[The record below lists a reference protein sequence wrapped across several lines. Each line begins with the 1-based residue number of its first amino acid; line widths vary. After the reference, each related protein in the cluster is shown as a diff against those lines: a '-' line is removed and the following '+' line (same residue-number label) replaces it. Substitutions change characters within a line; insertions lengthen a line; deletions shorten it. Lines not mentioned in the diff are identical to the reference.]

1 MKRNKIAMLLA
12 MALTVTQSVA
22 VPVAAEEL
30 TVEAGQEVLQDDS
43 DADVTVEAD
52 EFASEDAEVNIQE
65 DTEAVQSAEGNEANN
80 IAGTELSDG
89 TETQETFSD
98 DAGEE
103 EEKYE
108 LDYTWM
114 DGHTGNGAML
124 PNSQMTIKTDLYW
137 ETSEDGG
144 ETDVYELRISSIKNS
159 NLADISVQGKDLI
172 VKSRNNI
179 GYVEVSVEA
188 LIDEQVV
195 CTETVTFSINEYV
208 IMPENVT
215 DADGNAFNPKV
226 GERIDIVKD
235 MKPQLFRYEEGKN
248 DLIPVNDD
256 NIKIVIASYGKD
268 DETGEND
275 YDYDL
280 RRWKWIDVPG
290 QELPILERTSGEST
304 CFGLTA
310 MEKDSN
316 GEWYQIARRAYDLD
330 QLPGY
335 DDGDDGDDG
344 DNGDH
349 GNNTPMLRPDTLKDA
364 VGNNLNPQ
372 VGETIDYAKKGV
384 ALYRYEEGVGGED
397 GKWYGVGDPETLKIT
412 MECEPDDWSVQ
423 YTEGWDV
430 PTMTRKTKNATWIF
444 FKAFEKNLE
453 TGTWNQIDSKRYEFD
468 ATDKVHSHSWVTK
481 NVIKKA
487 TCTAA
492 GSKVENCASCDAT
505 RTVTIPAK
513 GHTVVKDAAVAPTVF
528 ADGKTEGSHCSVCGT
543 VIEKQNTI
551 AKVPGTIYLTAS
563 FLKMKTGQSTTA
575 FKATGFSEGDYVTA
589 VTSNKP
595 GTVKVTNVNK
605 NGTFKLTAG
614 KKKGSAVV
622 TVTLASKKTA
632 SFKVTVQKAA
642 VKTTKITTTT
652 KSLTLAKGA
661 TYKKLASSIAVTPVT
676 SKEKVTYSSSN
687 KKVAT
692 VSSKGV
698 IKAKK
703 AGTAKITVKSGKK
716 KVVVTVKVTG
726 VKTTNLSGVPAA
738 KNVSK
743 GKSFKIKAIATP
755 KNTDEKITFK
765 SSNKKVAT
773 VTSKGVVK
781 GLKKGAATITVQSG
795 SKKMTCKVTVK

>member
-30 TVEAGQEVLQDDS
+30 TVEAGQEVEMAQDDA
-43 DADVTVEAD
+43 DAEVAVEAD
-52 EFASEDAEVNIQE
+52 EAASEEVEAEIQDDAEESQDE
-65 DTEAVQSAEGNEANN
+65 DFVAEE
-80 IAGTELSDG
+80 ELSDG
-89 TETQETFSD
+89 TAQEIFSD
-98 DAGEE
+98 DAGDAGEK
-103 EEKYE
+103 KYE
-108 LDYTWM
+108 FYYDFGE
-114 DGHTGNGAML
+114 GHIGNEAML
-124 PNSQMTIKTDLYW
+124 PNSEMRIQTHLMDATDDNNWKDISSYELKLQPS
-137 ETSEDGG
+137 TGSEDYTGIADVSLDG
-144 ETDVYELRISSIKNS
+144 TDIVIKSHSKTGFFAISAKVLVDGAEVYT
-159 NLADISVQGKDLI
+159 G
-172 VKSRNNI
+172 
-179 GYVEVSVEA
+179 
-188 LIDEQVV
+188 
-195 CTETVTFSINEYV
+195 TVYFEINEYV
-208 IMPENVT
+208 IMPESVT
-215 DADGNAFNPKV
+215 DADGNVFNPKV
-226 GERIDIVKD
+226 GEKIDIVKD

-248 DLIPVNDD
+248 DLTPVNDD
-256 NIKIVIASYGKD
+256 NIKIVIASYKD
-268 DETGEND
+268 DETGKLQ
-275 YDYDL
+275 YDYDAEG
-280 RRWKWIDVPG
+280 WKWIEVSG
-290 QELPILERTSGEST
+290 QELPILERITEDNT
-304 CFGLTA
+304 NFALTA
-310 MEKDSN
+310 MEKDTN
-316 GEWYQIARRAYDLD
+316 GEWYQIARRDYQLDDLSN
-330 QLPGY
+330 G
-335 DDGDDGDDG
+335 G
-344 DNGDH
+344 DNGDN
-349 GNNTPMLRPDTLKDA
+349 GNNTPMLGPDVLTDA
-364 VGNNLNPQ
+364 NGNKLNPQ
-372 VGETIDYAKKGV
+372 VGEVIDYAKKGV
-384 ALYRYEEGVGGED
+384 ALYHYVNGNLT
-397 GKWYGVGDPETLKIT
+397 GVGDPETLKIET
-412 MECEPDDWSVQ
+412 VYDENDWSVQ

-430 PTMTRKTKNATWIF
+430 PTMTRKTKDATWIF
-444 FKAFEKNLE
+444 FKAWEKKLE
-453 TGTWNQIDSKRYEFD
+453 TGRWEIIDTKRYDFD
-468 ATDKVHSHSWVTK
+468 ATDKVHSHSWITK

-543 VIEKQNTI
+543 VLEKQNTI

-563 FLKMKTGQSTTA
+563 SLKMKTGQSTTA

-595 GTVKVTNVNK
+595 RTVKVTNVNK

-703 AGTAKITVKSGKK
+703 AGTAKITVKSGSK

-726 VKTTNLSGVPAA
+726 VKTTKLSGVPATKKIA
-738 KNVSK
+738 K
-743 GKSFKIKAIATP
+743 GKSFKIKAAATP

-781 GLKKGAATITVQSG
+781 GLKKGTATITVQSG

>member
-12 MALTVTQSVA
+12 MALTVTQSVV

-30 TVEAGQEVLQDDS
+30 TADVEQEVEMSQDDADAEAAVESDEDASEEAEAEIQDDAEELQDEDFAAEEDLS
-43 DADVTVEAD
+43 DATA
-52 EFASEDAEVNIQE
+52 QE
-65 DTEAVQSAEGNEANN
+65 
-80 IAGTELSDG
+80 I
-89 TETQETFSD
+89 FSD
-98 DAGEE
+98 DAGV
-103 EEKYE
+103 EEKKYE
-108 LDYTWM
+108 FYYDFGE
-114 DGHTGNGAML
+114 GHIGNGAML
-124 PNSQMTIKTDLYW
+124 PNSEMRIQTHLMDATDDNNWNDISSYELKLQPS
-137 ETSEDGG
+137 TGSEDYTGIADVSLDG
-144 ETDVYELRISSIKNS
+144 TDIVIKSHSKTGSFAISAKVLVDGAEVYT
-159 NLADISVQGKDLI
+159 GT
-172 VKSRNNI
+172 
-179 GYVEVSVEA
+179 
-188 LIDEQVV
+188 V
-195 CTETVTFSINEYV
+195 CFEINEYV
-208 IMPENVT
+208 IMPENAT
-215 DADGNAFNPKV
+215 DADGNVLNPKV
-226 GERIDIVKD
+226 GEQIDIAKD
-235 MKPQLFRYEEGKN
+235 MQPQLFRYEK
-248 DLIPVNDD
+248 DTKKLSPVTGD
-256 NIKIVIASYGKD
+256 NYKIIIYRGTD
-268 DETGEND
+268 EETGEPDND
-275 YDYDL
+275 YDTEG
-280 RRWKWIDVPG
+280 WKWIEVSG
-290 QELPILERTSGEST
+290 QELPILERITENGTS
-304 CFGLTA
+304 FALTA
-310 MEKDSN
+310 LEKDEDGRWN
-316 GEWYQIARRAYDLD
+316 YIARRDYQVDSLH
-330 QLPGY
+330 

-349 GNNTPMLRPDTLKDA
+349 GNNTPMLGPDVLTDA
-364 VGNNLNPQ
+364 NGNKLNPQ
-372 VGETIDYAKKGV
+372 VGEVIDYAKKGV
-384 ALYRYEEGVGGED
+384 ALYHYVN
-397 GKWYGVGDPETLKIT
+397 GKLTGVGDPETLKIET
-412 MECEPDDWSVQ
+412 VYDENDWSVQ

-430 PTMTRKTKNATWIF
+430 PTMTRKTKNSTWIV
-444 FKAFEKNLE
+444 FKALGKNPGSE
-453 TGTWNQIDSKRYEFD
+453 NWMQFDEKRYDFD
-468 ATDKVHSHSWVTK
+468 ATDKVHSHSWITK

-543 VIEKQNTI
+543 VLEKQNII
-551 AKVPGTIYLTAS
+551 AKVPATIYLTAS
-563 FLKMKTGQSTTA
+563 SLKMKTGQSTTA

-632 SFKVTVQKAA
+632 RFKVTVQKAA

-738 KNVSK
+738 KNISK
-743 GKSFKIKAIATP
+743 RKSFKIKAIATP

>member
-30 TVEAGQEVLQDDS
+30 TVEAGQEVEMAQDDA
-43 DADVTVEAD
+43 DAEVAVEAD
-52 EFASEDAEVNIQE
+52 EAASEEVEAEIQDDAEESQDE
-65 DTEAVQSAEGNEANN
+65 DFVAEE
-80 IAGTELSDG
+80 ELSDG
-89 TETQETFSD
+89 TAQEIFSD
-98 DAGEE
+98 DAGDAGEK
-103 EEKYE
+103 KYE
-108 LDYTWM
+108 FYYDFGE
-114 DGHTGNGAML
+114 GHIGNEAML
-124 PNSQMTIKTDLYW
+124 PNSEMRIQTHLMDATDDNNWNDISSYELKLQPS
-137 ETSEDGG
+137 TGSEDYTGIADVSLDG
-144 ETDVYELRISSIKNS
+144 TDIVIKSHSKTGFFAISAKVLVDGAEVYT
-159 NLADISVQGKDLI
+159 G
-172 VKSRNNI
+172 
-179 GYVEVSVEA
+179 
-188 LIDEQVV
+188 
-195 CTETVTFSINEYV
+195 TVYFEINEYV
-208 IMPENVT
+208 IMPESVT
-215 DADGNAFNPKV
+215 DADGNVFNPKV
-226 GERIDIVKD
+226 GEKIDIVKD

-248 DLIPVNDD
+248 DLTPVNDD
-256 NIKIVIASYGKD
+256 NIKIVIASYKD
-268 DETGEND
+268 DETGKLQ
-275 YDYDL
+275 YDYDAEG
-280 RRWKWIDVPG
+280 WKWIEVSG
-290 QELPILERTSGEST
+290 QELPILERITEDNT
-304 CFGLTA
+304 NFALTA
-310 MEKDSN
+310 MEKDTN
-316 GEWYQIARRAYDLD
+316 GEWYQIARRDYQLDDLSN
-330 QLPGY
+330 G
-335 DDGDDGDDG
+335 G
-344 DNGDH
+344 DNGDN
-349 GNNTPMLRPDTLKDA
+349 GNNTPMLGPDVLTDA
-364 VGNNLNPQ
+364 NGNKLNPQ
-372 VGETIDYAKKGV
+372 VGEVIDYAKKGV
-384 ALYRYEEGVGGED
+384 ALYHYVNGNLT
-397 GKWYGVGDPETLKIT
+397 GVGDPETLKIET
-412 MECEPDDWSVQ
+412 VYDENDWSVQ

-430 PTMTRKTKNATWIF
+430 PTMTRKTKDATWIF
-444 FKAFEKNLE
+444 FKAWEKKPE
-453 TGTWNQIDSKRYEFD
+453 TGRWELIDTKRYEFD

-481 NVIKKA
+481 NVVKEA
-487 TCTAA
+487 TCTEA
-492 GSKVENCASCDAT
+492 GSKVENCASCDAVQT
-505 RTVTIPAK
+505 ASIPVK

-543 VIEKQNTI
+543 VLEKQNTI
-551 AKVPGTIYLTAS
+551 AKVLGTIYLTAS
-563 FLKMKTGQSTTA
+563 SLKMKTGQSTTA

>member
-30 TVEAGQEVLQDDS
+30 TADAGQEVEMAQDDA
-43 DADVTVEAD
+43 DAEVAVEAD
-52 EFASEDAEVNIQE
+52 EDASEEAEAEIQDDAEELQDE
-65 DTEAVQSAEGNEANN
+65 DFEAEED
-80 IAGTELSDG
+80 LSDA
-89 TETQETFSD
+89 TAQEIFSD
-98 DAGEE
+98 DAGV
-103 EEKYE
+103 EEKKYE
-108 LDYTWM
+108 FYYDFGE
-114 DGHTGNGAML
+114 GHIGNGAML
-124 PNSQMTIKTDLYW
+124 PNSEMRIQTHLMDATDDNNWNDISSYELKLQPS
-137 ETSEDGG
+137 TGSEDYTGIADVSLDG
-144 ETDVYELRISSIKNS
+144 TDIVIKSHSKTGFFAISAKVLVDGAEVYT
-159 NLADISVQGKDLI
+159 GT
-172 VKSRNNI
+172 
-179 GYVEVSVEA
+179 
-188 LIDEQVV
+188 V
-195 CTETVTFSINEYV
+195 CFEINEYV
-208 IMPENVT
+208 IMPESVT
-215 DADGNAFNPKV
+215 DADGNVFNPKV
-226 GERIDIVKD
+226 GEKIDIVKD

-248 DLIPVNDD
+248 DLTPVNDD
-256 NIKIVIASYGKD
+256 NIKIVIASYKD
-268 DETGEND
+268 DETGKLQ
-275 YDYDL
+275 YDYDAEG
-280 RRWKWIDVPG
+280 WKWIEVSG
-290 QELPILERTSGEST
+290 QELPILERITEDNT
-304 CFGLTA
+304 NFALTA
-310 MEKDSN
+310 MEKDTN
-316 GEWYQIARRAYDLD
+316 GEWYQIARRDYQLD
-330 QLPGY
+330 GLSNG
-335 DDGDDGDDG
+335 G
-344 DNGDH
+344 DNGDN
-349 GNNTPMLRPDTLKDA
+349 GDNTPMLGPDALTDA
-364 VGNNLNPQ
+364 NGNKLNPQ
-372 VGETIDYAKKGV
+372 VGEVIDYAKKGV
-384 ALYRYEEGVGGED
+384 ALYHYVEGELT
-397 GKWYGVGDPETLKIT
+397 GVGDPETLKIET
-412 MECEPDDWSVQ
+412 VYDENDWSVQ

-430 PTMTRKTKNATWIF
+430 PTMTRKTKDATWIF
-444 FKAFEKNLE
+444 FKAWEKKPE
-453 TGTWNQIDSKRYEFD
+453 TGRWELIDTKRYEFD

-481 NVIKKA
+481 NVVKEA
-487 TCTAA
+487 TCTEA
-492 GSKVENCASCDAT
+492 GSKVENCASCDAVQ
-505 RTVTIPAK
+505 TVSIPVK
-513 GHTVVKDAAVAPTVF
+513 GHTVMKDAAVAPTVF

-543 VIEKQNTI
+543 VLEKQNTI

-563 FLKMKTGQSTTA
+563 SLKMKTGQSTTA

-781 GLKKGAATITVQSG
+781 GLKKGTATITVQSG

>member
-30 TVEAGQEVLQDDS
+30 TADAGQEVEMAQDDA
-43 DADVTVEAD
+43 DAEVAVEAD
-52 EFASEDAEVNIQE
+52 EDASEDAEVNIQE
-65 DTEAVQSAEGNEANN
+65 DAEESQDEDFTAEE
-80 IAGTELSDG
+80 ELSDG
-89 TETQETFSD
+89 TAQETFSD
-98 DAGEE
+98 DAGE
-103 EEKYE
+103 KRYE
-108 LDYTWM
+108 FYYDFGE
-114 DGHTGNGAML
+114 GHIGNGAML
-124 PNSQMTIKTDLYW
+124 PNSEMRIQTHLMDATDDNNWDDISSYELKLQPS
-137 ETSEDGG
+137 TGSEDYTGIADVSLDG
-144 ETDVYELRISSIKNS
+144 TDIVIKSHSKTGFFAISAKVLVDGAEVYT
-159 NLADISVQGKDLI
+159 G
-172 VKSRNNI
+172 
-179 GYVEVSVEA
+179 
-188 LIDEQVV
+188 
-195 CTETVTFSINEYV
+195 TVYFEINEYV
-208 IMPENVT
+208 IMPESVT
-215 DADGNAFNPKV
+215 DADGNVFNPKV
-226 GERIDIVKD
+226 GEKIDIVKD

-248 DLIPVNDD
+248 DLTPVNDD
-256 NIKIVIASYGKD
+256 NIKIVIASHKD
-268 DETGEND
+268 DETGKLQ
-275 YDYDL
+275 YDYDAEG
-280 RRWKWIDVPG
+280 WKWIEVSG
-290 QELPILERTSGEST
+290 QELPILERITEDNT
-304 CFGLTA
+304 NFALAA
-310 MEKDSN
+310 MEKDTN
-316 GEWYQIARRAYDLD
+316 GEWYQIARRDYQLDDLSN
-330 QLPGY
+330 G
-335 DDGDDGDDG
+335 G
-344 DNGDH
+344 DNGDN
-349 GNNTPMLRPDTLKDA
+349 GNNTPMLGPDALTDA
-364 VGNNLNPQ
+364 NGNKLNPQ
-372 VGETIDYAKKGV
+372 VGEVIDYAKKGV
-384 ALYRYEEGVGGED
+384 ALYHYVGG
-397 GKWYGVGDPETLKIT
+397 KLTGVGDPETLKIET
-412 MECEPDDWSVQ
+412 VYDKNDWSVQ

-430 PTMTRKTKNATWIF
+430 PTMTRKTKDATWIF
-444 FKAFEKNLE
+444 FKAWEKKLE
-453 TGTWNQIDSKRYEFD
+453 TGRWEIIDTKRYEFD
-468 ATDKVHSHSWVTK
+468 ATDKVHSHSWITK

-543 VIEKQNTI
+543 VLEKQNTI
-551 AKVPGTIYLTAS
+551 AKVPATIYLTAS
-563 FLKMKTGQSTTA
+563 SLKMKTGQSTTA

-595 GTVKVTNVNK
+595 RTVKVTNVNK

-614 KKKGSAVV
+614 KKKGSAVI

-703 AGTAKITVKSGKK
+703 AGTAKITVKSGSK

-738 KNVSK
+738 KSVSK

-781 GLKKGAATITVQSG
+781 GLKKGTATITVQSG

>member
-30 TVEAGQEVLQDDS
+30 TVEAGQEVEMAQDDA
-43 DADVTVEAD
+43 DAEVAVEAD
-52 EFASEDAEVNIQE
+52 EDASEEAGAEIQDDAEELQDE
-65 DTEAVQSAEGNEANN
+65 DFAAEED
-80 IAGTELSDG
+80 LSDG
-89 TETQETFSD
+89 TVQETFSD
-98 DAGEE
+98 DAGDAGEK
-103 EEKYE
+103 KYE
-108 LDYTWM
+108 FYYDFGE
-114 DGHTGNGAML
+114 GHIGNEAML
-124 PNSQMTIKTDLYW
+124 PNSEMRIQTHLMDATDDNNWNDISSYELKLQPS
-137 ETSEDGG
+137 TGSEDYTGIADVSLDG
-144 ETDVYELRISSIKNS
+144 TDIVIKSHSKTGFFAISAKVLVDGAEVYT
-159 NLADISVQGKDLI
+159 G
-172 VKSRNNI
+172 
-179 GYVEVSVEA
+179 
-188 LIDEQVV
+188 
-195 CTETVTFSINEYV
+195 TVYFEINEYV
-208 IMPENVT
+208 IMPESVT
-215 DADGNAFNPKV
+215 DADGNVFNPKV
-226 GERIDIVKD
+226 GEKIDIVKD

-248 DLIPVNDD
+248 DLTPVNDD
-256 NIKIVIASYGKD
+256 NIKIVIASYKD
-268 DETGEND
+268 DETGKLQ
-275 YDYDL
+275 YDYDAEG
-280 RRWKWIDVPG
+280 WKWIEVSG
-290 QELPILERTSGEST
+290 QELPILERITEDNT
-304 CFGLTA
+304 NFALTA
-310 MEKDSN
+310 MEKDTN
-316 GEWYQIARRAYDLD
+316 GEWYQIARRDYQLDDLSN
-330 QLPGY
+330 G
-335 DDGDDGDDG
+335 G
-344 DNGDH
+344 DNGDN
-349 GNNTPMLRPDTLKDA
+349 GNNTPMLGPDVLTDA
-364 VGNNLNPQ
+364 NGNKLNPQ
-372 VGETIDYAKKGV
+372 VGEVIDYAKKGV
-384 ALYRYEEGVGGED
+384 ALYHYVNGNLT
-397 GKWYGVGDPETLKIT
+397 GVGDPETLKIET
-412 MECEPDDWSVQ
+412 VYDENDWSVQ

-430 PTMTRKTKNATWIF
+430 PTMTRKTKDATWIF
-444 FKAFEKNLE
+444 FKAWEKKLE
-453 TGTWNQIDSKRYEFD
+453 TGRWEIIDTKRYDFD
-468 ATDKVHSHSWVTK
+468 ATDKVHSHSWITK

-543 VIEKQNTI
+543 VLEKQNTI

-563 FLKMKTGQSTTA
+563 SLKMKTGQSTTA

-595 GTVKVTNVNK
+595 RTVKVTNVNK

-703 AGTAKITVKSGKK
+703 AGTAKITVKSGSK

-726 VKTTNLSGVPAA
+726 VKTTKLSGVPATKKIA
-738 KNVSK
+738 K
-743 GKSFKIKAIATP
+743 GKSFKIKAAATP

-781 GLKKGAATITVQSG
+781 GLKKGTATITVQSG

>member
-12 MALTVTQSVA
+12 MALTVTQSVV

-444 FKAFEKNLE
+444 FKAFEKDLE

-726 VKTTNLSGVPAA
+726 VKTTNLSGVPAT
-738 KNVSK
+738 KNISK

>member
-30 TVEAGQEVLQDDS
+30 TADAGQEVEMAQDD
-43 DADVTVEAD
+43 
-52 EFASEDAEVNIQE
+52 I
-65 DTEAVQSAEGNEANN
+65 DT
-80 IAGTELSDG
+80 
-89 TETQETFSD
+89 
-98 DAGEE
+98 
-103 EEKYE
+103 
-108 LDYTWM
+108 
-114 DGHTGNGAML
+114 
-124 PNSQMTIKTDLYW
+124 
-137 ETSEDGG
+137 
-144 ETDVYELRISSIKNS
+144 
-159 NLADISVQGKDLI
+159 
-172 VKSRNNI
+172 
-179 GYVEVSVEA
+179 EVSVEA
-188 LIDEQVV
+188 DEDASEENGEAEIQDDEEVQDEDFTAEEDLSDGTAEELFSDAAGAEEKKYEFYYDFGEGHIGNGDMLPNSEMRFQTHLMDATDNNDWKDISSYELKLQPGTESEDYTGIADVSVDGTDIVIKSHSKTGFFAISAKVLIDGAEV
-195 CTETVTFSINEYV
+195 CTGTVYFGINEYV
-208 IMPENVT
+208 IMPESVT
-215 DADGNAFNPKV
+215 DADGNVFNPKV
-226 GERIDIVKD
+226 GEKIDIVKD

-248 DLIPVNDD
+248 DLTPVNDD
-256 NIKIVIASYGKD
+256 NIKIVIASYND
-268 DETGEND
+268 DETGKLQ
-275 YDYDL
+275 YDYDAEG
-280 RRWKWIDVPG
+280 WKWIEVSG
-290 QELPILERTSGEST
+290 QELPILERITEGNT
-304 CFGLTA
+304 NFALTA
-310 MEKDSN
+310 MEKDTN
-316 GEWYQIARRAYDLD
+316 GEWYQIARRDYQLD
-330 QLPGY
+330 GLSNG
-335 DDGDDGDDG
+335 G
-344 DNGDH
+344 DNGDND
-349 GNNTPMLRPDTLKDA
+349 NNTPMLGPDDLTDA
-364 VGNNLNPQ
+364 NGNKLNPQ
-372 VGETIDYAKKGV
+372 VGEVIDYAKKGV
-384 ALYRYEEGVGGED
+384 ALYHYVNGELT
-397 GKWYGVGDPETLKIT
+397 GVGDPESLKIET
-412 MECEPDDWSVQ
+412 VYDENDWSVQ

-430 PTMTRKTKNATWIF
+430 PTMTRKTKDATWIF
-444 FKAFEKNLE
+444 FKAWEKKPE
-453 TGTWNQIDSKRYEFD
+453 TGRWEVIDTKRYEFD

-481 NVIKKA
+481 NIVKEA

-528 ADGKTEGSHCSVCGT
+528 AAGKTEGSHCSVCGT

-551 AKVPGTIYLTAS
+551 AKVPGTIYLTDS
-563 FLKMKTGQSTTA
+563 SLKMKTGQSTTA

-614 KKKGSAVV
+614 KKAGSAVV

-661 TYKKLASSIAVTPVT
+661 TYKNLASSISVTPVT

-703 AGTAKITVKSGKK
+703 AGTTKITVKSGKK

-726 VKTTNLSGVPAA
+726 VKTTKLSGVPAE
-738 KNVSK
+738 KTVSK
-743 GKSFKIKAIATP
+743 GKTFKIKATATP
-755 KNTDEKITFK
+755 KNTDEKITYK
-765 SSNKKVAT
+765 SSNKKVVS

-781 GLKKGAATITVQSG
+781 GLKKGTATITVQSG

>member
-30 TVEAGQEVLQDDS
+30 TVEAGQEVEMAQDDA
-43 DADVTVEAD
+43 DAEVAVEAD
-52 EFASEDAEVNIQE
+52 EAASEEVEAEIQDDAEESQDE
-65 DTEAVQSAEGNEANN
+65 DFVAEE
-80 IAGTELSDG
+80 ELSDG
-89 TETQETFSD
+89 TAQEIFSD
-98 DAGEE
+98 DAGDAGEK
-103 EEKYE
+103 KYE
-108 LDYTWM
+108 FYYDFGE
-114 DGHTGNGAML
+114 GHIGNEAML
-124 PNSQMTIKTDLYW
+124 PNSEMRIQTHLMDATDDNNWNDISSYELKLQPS
-137 ETSEDGG
+137 TGSEDYTGIADVSLDG
-144 ETDVYELRISSIKNS
+144 TDIVIKSHSKTGFFAISAKVLVDGAEVYT
-159 NLADISVQGKDLI
+159 G
-172 VKSRNNI
+172 
-179 GYVEVSVEA
+179 
-188 LIDEQVV
+188 
-195 CTETVTFSINEYV
+195 TVYFEINEYV
-208 IMPENVT
+208 IMPESVT
-215 DADGNAFNPKV
+215 DADGNVFNPKV
-226 GERIDIVKD
+226 GEKIDIVKD

-248 DLIPVNDD
+248 DLTPVNDD
-256 NIKIVIASYGKD
+256 NIKIVIASYKD
-268 DETGEND
+268 DETGKLQ
-275 YDYDL
+275 YDYDAEG
-280 RRWKWIDVPG
+280 WKWIEVSG
-290 QELPILERTSGEST
+290 QELPILERITEDNT
-304 CFGLTA
+304 NFALTA
-310 MEKDSN
+310 MEKDTN
-316 GEWYQIARRAYDLD
+316 GEWYQIARRDYQLDDLSN
-330 QLPGY
+330 G
-335 DDGDDGDDG
+335 G
-344 DNGDH
+344 DNGDN
-349 GNNTPMLRPDTLKDA
+349 GNNTPMLGPDVLTDA
-364 VGNNLNPQ
+364 NGNKLNPQ
-372 VGETIDYAKKGV
+372 VGEVIDYAKKGV
-384 ALYRYEEGVGGED
+384 ALYHYVNGNLT
-397 GKWYGVGDPETLKIT
+397 GVGDPETLKIET
-412 MECEPDDWSVQ
+412 VYDENDWSVQ

-430 PTMTRKTKNATWIF
+430 PTMTRKKKDATWIF
-444 FKAFEKNLE
+444 FKAWEKKLE
-453 TGTWNQIDSKRYEFD
+453 TGRWEIIDTKRYDFD
-468 ATDKVHSHSWVTK
+468 ATDKVHSHSWITK

-543 VIEKQNTI
+543 VLEKQNTI

-563 FLKMKTGQSTTA
+563 SLKMKTGQSTTA

-595 GTVKVTNVNK
+595 RTVKVTNVNK

-703 AGTAKITVKSGKK
+703 AGTAKITVKSGSK

-726 VKTTNLSGVPAA
+726 VKTTKLSGVPATKKIA
-738 KNVSK
+738 K
-743 GKSFKIKAIATP
+743 GKSFKIKAAATP

-781 GLKKGAATITVQSG
+781 GLKKGTATITVQSG

>member
-30 TVEAGQEVLQDDS
+30 TVETGQEVEMAQDDA
-43 DADVTVEAD
+43 DAEVAVEAD
-52 EFASEDAEVNIQE
+52 EAASEEVEAEIQDDAEESQDE
-65 DTEAVQSAEGNEANN
+65 DFVAEE
-80 IAGTELSDG
+80 ELSDG
-89 TETQETFSD
+89 TAQEIFSD
-98 DAGEE
+98 DAGDAGEK
-103 EEKYE
+103 KYE
-108 LDYTWM
+108 FYYDFGE
-114 DGHTGNGAML
+114 GHIGNEAML
-124 PNSQMTIKTDLYW
+124 PNSEMRIQTHLMDATDDNNWNDISSYELKLQPS
-137 ETSEDGG
+137 TGSEDYTGIADVSLDG
-144 ETDVYELRISSIKNS
+144 TDIVIKSHSKTGFFAISAKVLVDGAEVYT
-159 NLADISVQGKDLI
+159 G
-172 VKSRNNI
+172 
-179 GYVEVSVEA
+179 
-188 LIDEQVV
+188 
-195 CTETVTFSINEYV
+195 TVYFEINEYV
-208 IMPENVT
+208 IMPESVT
-215 DADGNAFNPKV
+215 DADGNVFNPKV
-226 GERIDIVKD
+226 GEKIDIVKD

-248 DLIPVNDD
+248 DLTPVNDD
-256 NIKIVIASYGKD
+256 NIKIVIASYKD
-268 DETGEND
+268 DETGKLQ
-275 YDYDL
+275 YDYDAEG
-280 RRWKWIDVPG
+280 WKWIEVSG
-290 QELPILERTSGEST
+290 QELPILERITEDNT
-304 CFGLTA
+304 NFALTA
-310 MEKDSN
+310 MEKDTN
-316 GEWYQIARRAYDLD
+316 GEWYQIARRDYQLDDLSN
-330 QLPGY
+330 G
-335 DDGDDGDDG
+335 G
-344 DNGDH
+344 DNGDN
-349 GNNTPMLRPDTLKDA
+349 GNNTPMLGPDVLTDA
-364 VGNNLNPQ
+364 NGNKLNPQ
-372 VGETIDYAKKGV
+372 VGEVIDYAKKGV
-384 ALYRYEEGVGGED
+384 ALYHYVNGNLT
-397 GKWYGVGDPETLKIT
+397 GVGDPETLKIET
-412 MECEPDDWSVQ
+412 VYDENDWSVQ

-430 PTMTRKTKNATWIF
+430 PTMTRKTKDATWIF
-444 FKAFEKNLE
+444 FKAWEKKLE
-453 TGTWNQIDSKRYEFD
+453 TGRWEIIDTKRYDFD
-468 ATDKVHSHSWVTK
+468 ATDKVHSHSWITK

-543 VIEKQNTI
+543 VLEKQNTI

-563 FLKMKTGQSTTA
+563 SLKMKTGQSTTA

-595 GTVKVTNVNK
+595 RTVKVTNVNK

-703 AGTAKITVKSGKK
+703 AGTAKITVKSGSK

-726 VKTTNLSGVPAA
+726 VKTTKLSGVPATKKIA
-738 KNVSK
+738 K
-743 GKSFKIKAIATP
+743 GKSFKIKAAATP

-781 GLKKGAATITVQSG
+781 GLKKGTATITVQSG

>member
-1 MKRNKIAMLLA
+1 MLLA
-12 MALTVTQSVA
+12 IALTVTQSVA

-30 TVEAGQEVLQDDS
+30 TADAGQEVLQDDS

-444 FKAFEKNLE
+444 FKAFEKDLE

-492 GSKVENCASCDAT
+492 GGKVENCASCDAT

-543 VIEKQNTI
+543 VLEKQNTI

-563 FLKMKTGQSTTA
+563 SLKMKTGQSTTA

-661 TYKKLASSIAVTPVT
+661 TYKKLASSIAVTPIT

-726 VKTTNLSGVPAA
+726 VKTTKLSGVPAT
-738 KNVSK
+738 KNISK

>member
-12 MALTVTQSVA
+12 MALTVTQSVV

-30 TVEAGQEVLQDDS
+30 TADVEQEVEMSQDDADAEAAVESDEDASEEAEAEIQDDAEELQDEDFAAEEDLS
-43 DADVTVEAD
+43 DATA
-52 EFASEDAEVNIQE
+52 QE
-65 DTEAVQSAEGNEANN
+65 
-80 IAGTELSDG
+80 I
-89 TETQETFSD
+89 FSD
-98 DAGEE
+98 DAGV
-103 EEKYE
+103 EEKKYE
-108 LDYTWM
+108 FYYDFGE
-114 DGHTGNGAML
+114 GHIGNGAML
-124 PNSQMTIKTDLYW
+124 PNSEMRIQTHLMDATDDNNWNDISSYELKLQPS
-137 ETSEDGG
+137 TGSEDYTGIADVSLDG
-144 ETDVYELRISSIKNS
+144 TDIVIKSHSKTGSFAISAKVLVDGAEVYT
-159 NLADISVQGKDLI
+159 GT
-172 VKSRNNI
+172 
-179 GYVEVSVEA
+179 
-188 LIDEQVV
+188 V
-195 CTETVTFSINEYV
+195 CFEINEYV
-208 IMPENVT
+208 IMPENAT
-215 DADGNAFNPKV
+215 DADGNVLNPKV
-226 GERIDIVKD
+226 GEQIDIAKD
-235 MKPQLFRYEEGKN
+235 MQPQLFRYEK
-248 DLIPVNDD
+248 DTKKLSPVTGD
-256 NIKIVIASYGKD
+256 NYKIIIYRGTD
-268 DETGEND
+268 EETGEPDND
-275 YDYDL
+275 YDTEG
-280 RRWKWIDVPG
+280 WKWIEVSG
-290 QELPILERTSGEST
+290 QELPILERITENGTS
-304 CFGLTA
+304 FALTA
-310 MEKDSN
+310 LEKDEDGRWN
-316 GEWYQIARRAYDLD
+316 YIARRDYQVDSLH
-330 QLPGY
+330 

-349 GNNTPMLRPDTLKDA
+349 GNNTPMLGPDVLTDA
-364 VGNNLNPQ
+364 NGNKLNPQ
-372 VGETIDYAKKGV
+372 VGEVIDYAKKGV
-384 ALYRYEEGVGGED
+384 ALYHYVNGNLT
-397 GKWYGVGDPETLKIT
+397 GVGDPETLKIET
-412 MECEPDDWSVQ
+412 VYDENDWSVQ

-430 PTMTRKTKNATWIF
+430 PTMTRKTKDATWIF
-444 FKAFEKNLE
+444 FKAWEKKLE
-453 TGTWNQIDSKRYEFD
+453 TGRWEIIDTKRYEFD

-481 NVIKKA
+481 NVVKEA
-487 TCTAA
+487 TCTEA
-492 GSKVENCASCDAT
+492 GSKVENCASCDAVQ
-505 RTVTIPAK
+505 TVSIPVK
-513 GHTVVKDAAVAPTVF
+513 GHTVMKDAAVAPTVF

-543 VIEKQNTI
+543 VLEKQNTI

-563 FLKMKTGQSTTA
+563 SLKMKTGQSTTA

-595 GTVKVTNVNK
+595 RTVKVTNVNK

-703 AGTAKITVKSGKK
+703 AGTAKITVKSGSK

-726 VKTTNLSGVPAA
+726 VKTTKLSGVPATKKIA
-738 KNVSK
+738 K
-743 GKSFKIKAIATP
+743 GKSFKIKAAATP

-781 GLKKGAATITVQSG
+781 GLKKGTATITVQSG

>member
-30 TVEAGQEVLQDDS
+30 TADAGQEVEMAQDDA
-43 DADVTVEAD
+43 DAEVAVEAD
-52 EFASEDAEVNIQE
+52 EDASEEAEAEIQDDAEELQDE
-65 DTEAVQSAEGNEANN
+65 DFEAEED
-80 IAGTELSDG
+80 LSDA
-89 TETQETFSD
+89 TAQEIFSD
-98 DAGEE
+98 DAGV
-103 EEKYE
+103 EEKKYE
-108 LDYTWM
+108 FYYDFGE
-114 DGHTGNGAML
+114 GHIGNGAML
-124 PNSQMTIKTDLYW
+124 PNSEMRIQTHLMDATDDNNWNDISSYELKLQPS
-137 ETSEDGG
+137 TGSEDYTGIADVSLDG
-144 ETDVYELRISSIKNS
+144 TDIVIKSHSKTGFFAISAKVLVDGAEVYT
-159 NLADISVQGKDLI
+159 GT
-172 VKSRNNI
+172 
-179 GYVEVSVEA
+179 
-188 LIDEQVV
+188 V
-195 CTETVTFSINEYV
+195 CFEINEYV
-208 IMPENVT
+208 IMPESVT
-215 DADGNAFNPKV
+215 DADGNVFNPKV
-226 GERIDIVKD
+226 GEKIDIVKD

-248 DLIPVNDD
+248 DLTPVNDD
-256 NIKIVIASYGKD
+256 NIKIVIASYKD
-268 DETGEND
+268 DETGKLQ
-275 YDYDL
+275 YDYDAEG
-280 RRWKWIDVPG
+280 WKWIEVSG
-290 QELPILERTSGEST
+290 QELPILERITEDNT
-304 CFGLTA
+304 NFALTA
-310 MEKDSN
+310 MEKDTN
-316 GEWYQIARRAYDLD
+316 GEWYQIARRDYQLD
-330 QLPGY
+330 GLSNG
-335 DDGDDGDDG
+335 G
-344 DNGDH
+344 DNGDN
-349 GNNTPMLRPDTLKDA
+349 GDNTPMLGPDALTDA
-364 VGNNLNPQ
+364 NGNKLNPQ
-372 VGETIDYAKKGV
+372 VGEVIDYAKKGV
-384 ALYRYEEGVGGED
+384 ALYHYVEGELT
-397 GKWYGVGDPETLKIT
+397 GVGDPETLKIET
-412 MECEPDDWSVQ
+412 VYDENDWSVQ

-430 PTMTRKTKNATWIF
+430 PTMTRKTKDATWIF
-444 FKAFEKNLE
+444 FKAWEKKPE
-453 TGTWNQIDSKRYEFD
+453 TGRWELIDTKRYEFD

-481 NVIKKA
+481 NVVKEA
-487 TCTAA
+487 TCTEA
-492 GSKVENCASCDAT
+492 GSKVENCASCDAVQT
-505 RTVTIPAK
+505 ASIPVK

-543 VIEKQNTI
+543 VLEKQNTI

-563 FLKMKTGQSTTA
+563 SLKMKTGQSTTA

-781 GLKKGAATITVQSG
+781 GLKKGTATITVQSG

>member
-30 TVEAGQEVLQDDS
+30 TADAGQEVEMAQDDA
-43 DADVTVEAD
+43 DAEVAVEAD
-52 EFASEDAEVNIQE
+52 EDASEDAEVNIQE
-65 DTEAVQSAEGNEANN
+65 DAEESQDEDFTAEE
-80 IAGTELSDG
+80 ELSDG
-89 TETQETFSD
+89 TAQETFSD
-98 DAGEE
+98 DAGE
-103 EEKYE
+103 KRYE
-108 LDYTWM
+108 FYYDFGE
-114 DGHTGNGAML
+114 GHIGNGAML
-124 PNSQMTIKTDLYW
+124 PNSEMRIQTHLMDATDDNNWDDISSYELKLQPS
-137 ETSEDGG
+137 TGSEDYTGIADVSLDG
-144 ETDVYELRISSIKNS
+144 TDIVIKSHSKTGFFAISAKVLVDGAEVYT
-159 NLADISVQGKDLI
+159 G
-172 VKSRNNI
+172 
-179 GYVEVSVEA
+179 
-188 LIDEQVV
+188 
-195 CTETVTFSINEYV
+195 TVYFEINEYV
-208 IMPENVT
+208 IMPESVT
-215 DADGNAFNPKV
+215 DADGNVFNPKV
-226 GERIDIVKD
+226 GEKIDIVKD

-248 DLIPVNDD
+248 DLTPVNDD
-256 NIKIVIASYGKD
+256 NIKIVIASHKD
-268 DETGEND
+268 DETGKLQ
-275 YDYDL
+275 YDYDAEG
-280 RRWKWIDVPG
+280 WKWIEVSG
-290 QELPILERTSGEST
+290 QELPILERITEDNT
-304 CFGLTA
+304 NFALAA
-310 MEKDSN
+310 MEKDTN
-316 GEWYQIARRAYDLD
+316 GEWYQIARRDYQLDDLSN
-330 QLPGY
+330 G
-335 DDGDDGDDG
+335 G
-344 DNGDH
+344 DNGDN
-349 GNNTPMLRPDTLKDA
+349 GNNTPMLGPDALTDA
-364 VGNNLNPQ
+364 NGNKLNPQ
-372 VGETIDYAKKGV
+372 VGEVIDYAKKGV
-384 ALYRYEEGVGGED
+384 ALYHYVGG
-397 GKWYGVGDPETLKIT
+397 KLTGVGDPETLKIET
-412 MECEPDDWSVQ
+412 VYDKNDWSVQ

-430 PTMTRKTKNATWIF
+430 PTMTRKTKDATWIF
-444 FKAFEKNLE
+444 FKAWEKKLE
-453 TGTWNQIDSKRYEFD
+453 TGRWEIIDTKRYEFD

-481 NVIKKA
+481 NVVKEA
-487 TCTAA
+487 TCTEA
-492 GSKVENCASCDAT
+492 GSKVENCASCDAVQ
-505 RTVTIPAK
+505 TVSIPVK
-513 GHTVVKDAAVAPTVF
+513 GHTVMKDAAVAPTVF

-543 VIEKQNTI
+543 VLEKQNTI
-551 AKVPGTIYLTAS
+551 AKVPATIYLTAS
-563 FLKMKTGQSTTA
+563 SLKMKTGQSTTA

-595 GTVKVTNVNK
+595 RTVKVTNVNK

-661 TYKKLASSIAVTPVT
+661 TYKKLSSSIAVTPVT

-703 AGTAKITVKSGKK
+703 AGTAKITVKSGSK

-738 KNVSK
+738 KSVSK

-781 GLKKGAATITVQSG
+781 GLKKGTATITVQSG

>member
-30 TVEAGQEVLQDDS
+30 TVEAGQEVEMAQDDA
-43 DADVTVEAD
+43 DAEVAVEAD
-52 EFASEDAEVNIQE
+52 EAASEEVEAEIQDDAEESQDE
-65 DTEAVQSAEGNEANN
+65 DFVAEE
-80 IAGTELSDG
+80 ELSDG
-89 TETQETFSD
+89 TAQEIFSD
-98 DAGEE
+98 DAGDAGEK
-103 EEKYE
+103 KYE
-108 LDYTWM
+108 FYYDFGE
-114 DGHTGNGAML
+114 GHIGNEAML
-124 PNSQMTIKTDLYW
+124 PNSEMRIQTHLMDATDDNNWNDVSSYELKLQPS
-137 ETSEDGG
+137 TGSEDYTGIADVSLDG
-144 ETDVYELRISSIKNS
+144 TDIVIKSHSKTGFFAISAKVLVDGAEVYT
-159 NLADISVQGKDLI
+159 G
-172 VKSRNNI
+172 
-179 GYVEVSVEA
+179 
-188 LIDEQVV
+188 
-195 CTETVTFSINEYV
+195 TVYFEINEYV
-208 IMPENVT
+208 IMPESVT
-215 DADGNAFNPKV
+215 DADGNVFNPKV
-226 GERIDIVKD
+226 GEKIDIVKD

-248 DLIPVNDD
+248 DLTPVNDD
-256 NIKIVIASYGKD
+256 NIKIVIASYKD
-268 DETGEND
+268 DETGKLQ
-275 YDYDL
+275 YDYDAEG
-280 RRWKWIDVPG
+280 WKWIEVSG
-290 QELPILERTSGEST
+290 QELPILERITEDNT
-304 CFGLTA
+304 NFALTA
-310 MEKDSN
+310 MEKDTN
-316 GEWYQIARRAYDLD
+316 GEWYQIARRDYQLDDLSN
-330 QLPGY
+330 G
-335 DDGDDGDDG
+335 G
-344 DNGDH
+344 DNGDN
-349 GNNTPMLRPDTLKDA
+349 GNNTPMLGPDVLTDA
-364 VGNNLNPQ
+364 NGNKLNPQ
-372 VGETIDYAKKGV
+372 VGEVIDYAKKGV
-384 ALYRYEEGVGGED
+384 ALYHYVNGNLT
-397 GKWYGVGDPETLKIT
+397 GVGDPETLKIET
-412 MECEPDDWSVQ
+412 VYDENDWSVQ

-430 PTMTRKTKNATWIF
+430 PTMTRKTKDATWIF
-444 FKAFEKNLE
+444 FKAWEKKLE
-453 TGTWNQIDSKRYEFD
+453 TGRWEIIDTKRYDFD
-468 ATDKVHSHSWVTK
+468 ATDKVHSHSWITK

-513 GHTVVKDAAVAPTVF
+513 GHTVVKDVAVAPTVF

-543 VIEKQNTI
+543 VLEKQNTI

-563 FLKMKTGQSTTA
+563 SLKMKTGQSTTA

-595 GTVKVTNVNK
+595 RTVKVTNVNK

-703 AGTAKITVKSGKK
+703 AGTAKITVKSGSK

-726 VKTTNLSGVPAA
+726 VKTTKLSGVPATKKIA
-738 KNVSK
+738 K
-743 GKSFKIKAIATP
+743 GKSFKIKAAATP

-781 GLKKGAATITVQSG
+781 GLKKGTATITVQSG

>member
-30 TVEAGQEVLQDDS
+30 TVEAGQEVEMAQDDA
-43 DADVTVEAD
+43 DAEVAVEAD
-52 EFASEDAEVNIQE
+52 EAASEEVEAEIQDDAEESQDE
-65 DTEAVQSAEGNEANN
+65 DFVAEE
-80 IAGTELSDG
+80 ELSDG
-89 TETQETFSD
+89 TAQEIFSD
-98 DAGEE
+98 DAGDAGEK
-103 EEKYE
+103 KYE
-108 LDYTWM
+108 FYYDFGE
-114 DGHTGNGAML
+114 GHIGNEAML
-124 PNSQMTIKTDLYW
+124 PNSEMRIQTHLMDATDDNNWNDISSYELKLQPS
-137 ETSEDGG
+137 TGSEDYTGIADVSLDG
-144 ETDVYELRISSIKNS
+144 TDIVIKSHSKTGFFAISAKVLVDGAEVYT
-159 NLADISVQGKDLI
+159 G
-172 VKSRNNI
+172 
-179 GYVEVSVEA
+179 
-188 LIDEQVV
+188 
-195 CTETVTFSINEYV
+195 TVYFEINEYV
-208 IMPENVT
+208 IMPESVT
-215 DADGNAFNPKV
+215 DADGNVFNPKV
-226 GERIDIVKD
+226 GEKIDIVKD

-248 DLIPVNDD
+248 DLTPVNDD
-256 NIKIVIASYGKD
+256 NIKIVIASYKD
-268 DETGEND
+268 DETGKLQ
-275 YDYDL
+275 YDYDAEG
-280 RRWKWIDVPG
+280 WKWIEVSG
-290 QELPILERTSGEST
+290 QELPILERITEDNT
-304 CFGLTA
+304 NFALTA
-310 MEKDSN
+310 MEKDTN
-316 GEWYQIARRAYDLD
+316 GEWYQIARRDYQLDDLSN
-330 QLPGY
+330 G
-335 DDGDDGDDG
+335 G
-344 DNGDH
+344 DNGDN
-349 GNNTPMLRPDTLKDA
+349 GNNTPMLGPDVLTDA
-364 VGNNLNPQ
+364 NGNKLNPQ
-372 VGETIDYAKKGV
+372 VGEVIDYAKKGV
-384 ALYRYEEGVGGED
+384 ALYHYVNGNLT
-397 GKWYGVGDPETLKIT
+397 GVGDPETLKIET
-412 MECEPDDWSVQ
+412 VYDENDWSVQ

-430 PTMTRKTKNATWIF
+430 PTMTRKTKDATWIF
-444 FKAFEKNLE
+444 FKAWEKKLE
-453 TGTWNQIDSKRYEFD
+453 TGRWEIIDTKRYDFD
-468 ATDKVHSHSWVTK
+468 ATDKVHSHSWITK

-543 VIEKQNTI
+543 VLEKQNTI

-563 FLKMKTGQSTTA
+563 SLKMKTGQSTTA

-595 GTVKVTNVNK
+595 RTVKVTNVNK

-703 AGTAKITVKSGKK
+703 AGTAKITVKSGSK

-726 VKTTNLSGVPAA
+726 VKTTKLSGVPATKKIA
-738 KNVSK
+738 K
-743 GKSFKIKAIATP
+743 GKSFKIKATATP

-781 GLKKGAATITVQSG
+781 GLKKGTATITVQSG